1 MPYNSIRRPERARQ
15 NQTLH
20 HAAVAHL
27 VERHLAKVEVASS
40 SLVGRSISEIWFQA
54 AGLHLVQALQ
64 ANQVGS
70 FLCGPVVQL
79 VRTLACHARGR
90 QFEPDPGRHYASVA
104 QSVEQGTENPRVIG
118 SIPIGG
124 TSFLYVLRKEY
135 TVCGRSSSGRAP
147 PCQGGG
153 SEFEPRRPLQ
163 TNSKEPV
170 YAGFLL
176 IMVTWPSGKAR
187 VCKTLIRQFKSA
199 RHLHKTVMKK
209 MSQSFFFVVAS
220 KIGDFANRFLDTVL
234 QCCPTIFGRFSHPD
248 AHYFCRFLE
257 FGRGGDDFLRKN
269 RIISAAF
276 RRFSISPQPIS
287 EVTPKS

>member
-15 NQTLH
+15 NQTLR

-90 QFEPDPGRHYASVA
+90 QFEP
-104 QSVEQGTENPRVIG
+104 
-118 SIPIGG
+118 
-124 TSFLYVLRKEY
+124 
-135 TVCGRSSSGRAP
+135 
-147 PCQGGG
+147 
-153 SEFEPRRPLQ
+153 RRPLQ

-209 MSQSFFFVVAS
+209 MSQSFFFAVS
-220 KIGDFANRFLDTVL
+220 LKIGGFANQFLDTVL

-248 AHYFCRFLE
+248 ARYFGVKLVNKRDF
-257 FGRGGDDFLRKN
+257 GDDRYGYGMICEN
-269 RIISAAF
+269 
-276 RRFSISPQPIS
+276 
-287 EVTPKS
+287 

>member
-1 MPYNSIRRPERARQ
+1 MQ
-15 NQTLH
+15 
-20 HAAVAHL
+20 
-27 VERHLAKVEVASS
+27 
-40 SLVGRSISEIWFQA
+40 FQ
-54 AGLHLVQALQ
+54 G
-64 ANQVGS
+64 
-70 FLCGPVVQL
+70 
-79 VRTLACHARGR
+79 
-90 QFEPDPGRHYASVA
+90 
-104 QSVEQGTENPRVIG
+104 
-118 SIPIGG
+118 
-124 TSFLYVLRKEY
+124 KE
-135 TVCGRSSSGRAP
+135 TAVCGRSSSGRAP

-220 KIGDFANRFLDTVL
+220 KIDDFTNQYFANQFLDTVL

-276 RRFSISPQPIS
+276 RRLSISPQPIFHWLRGFFAFS
-287 EVTPKS
+287 DSFQFLFEFSIFYLYIK

>member
-15 NQTLH
+15 NQTLR

-124 TSFLYVLRKEY
+124 TI
-135 TVCGRSSSGRAP
+135 CGRSSSGRAP

-209 MSQSFFFVVAS
+209 CHSLFCCIA
-220 KIGDFANRFLDTVL
+220 GNWRFRQPIFRHGFTVL
-234 QCCPTIFGRFSHPD
+234 SNHFWVVCPP
-248 AHYFCRFLE
+248 
-257 FGRGGDDFLRKN
+257 
-269 RIISAAF
+269 
-276 RRFSISPQPIS
+276 
-287 EVTPKS
+287 